1 VFFAWPAAGFS
12 PLKKQNSALQLYPMS
27 LVLASLETA
36 VAPAAAAASFR
47 IFRSQA
53 GPTYHQLSLHDERA
67 SAAHWIIP
75 VPLKHL
81 AKHSVLAWQLP
92 APCPTAPLSS
102 LDGGALRLAPPHPG
116 ARPDLRADLAE
127 GTLRLHFEGQ
137 QLRGYF
143 RLQRLPEG
151 GGQLWQLTPIG
162 YL

>member
-1 VFFAWPAAGFS
+1 
-12 PLKKQNSALQLYPMS
+12 MS

-36 VAPAAAAASFR
+36 VTPSSALTSFR
-47 IFRSQA
+47 IFRAQA
-53 GPTYHQLSLHDERA
+53 GPMYHQLSLQDDRA

-81 AKHSVLAWQLP
+81 ARHPVVLWQLRT
-92 APCPTAPLSS
+92 PCVPGTLTS
-102 LDGGALRLAPPHPG
+102 LDTGLLRLAPAHPG
-116 ARPDLRADLAE
+116 TRPDLRADLDE

-137 QLRGYF
+137 LMRGYF
-143 RLQRLPEG
+143 RLQCLPEG